1 MLFINRLKSGFFLFN
16 HSLFLLLCITRE
28 NELRRI
34 KNSYRE
40 SISNAEV
47 ENRMHSLTQS
57 LLSKQNILESITAE
71 RNALKLQFEKLSVS
85 IIKFLCGTKHDFKDG
100 FLTFQHQHEEMVLQ
114 LRQQRSHA
122 INMNETDDA
131 KSQIPR
137 FMMMNPFD
145 SRMSRR
151 VKRAYSNLD
160 QLGIR
165 MGVFLR
171 RYPLARIF
179 SVFYVT
185 LLHFFV
191 MFVLLSSTPPS
202 T

>member
-1 MLFINRLKSGFFLFN
+1 MLSF
-16 HSLFLLLCITRE
+16 RE

-40 SISNAEV
+40 TSVQSEL

-57 LLSKQNILESITAE
+57 LLTKQNNLENITAE
-71 RNALKLQFEKLSVS
+71 RNALKLHLEKLS
-85 IIKFLCGTKHDFKDG
+85 
-100 FLTFQHQHEEMVLQ
+100 HQHEELLLQ
-114 LRQQRSHA
+114 MRHQRPQI

-131 KSQIPR
+131 KSQVPN
-137 FMMMNPFD
+137 FMMVNPFD

-160 QLGIR
+160 QIGVRL
-165 MGVFLR
+165 GVFLR
-171 RYPLARIF
+171 RYPLARIV

-185 LLHFFV
+185 FLHLFV
-191 MFVLLSSTPPS
+191 VFVLLSSTPS
-202 T
+202 Q